1 MFLVHVCYCQTLFTQ
16 FQIHCSSLDPHIVH
30 SFMLFCKYLF
40 KLNTSLVYS
49 FATILSFLTS
59 IKAQSVSI
67 DLLILTSIYH
77 SHGPQPTKK
86 YPYLAGDVEYF
97 GQEHWPAIWSVCSLY
112 STDIHWPEDCHGRL
126 SGSIQGWYQQYKRLS
141 LVFRNILFV
150 KDSGNHFDVCHG
162 F

>member
-1 MFLVHVCYCQTLFTQ
+1 MTVNQSLALDYFIAFYPLFLMFLVHVCYCQTLFTQ

-112 STDIHWPEDCHGRL
+112 STDIPSIANVPYPCAFFQRL
-126 SGSIQGWYQQYKRLS
+126 LNRL
-141 LVFRNILFV
+141 
-150 KDSGNHFDVCHG
+150 
-162 F
+162 